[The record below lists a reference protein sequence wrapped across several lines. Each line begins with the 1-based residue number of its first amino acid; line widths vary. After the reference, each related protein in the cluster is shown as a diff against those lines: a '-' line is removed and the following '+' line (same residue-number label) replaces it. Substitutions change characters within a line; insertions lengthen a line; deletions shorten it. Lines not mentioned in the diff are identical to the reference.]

1 MKFLKYFIL
10 ASVFIMSSC
19 SKNDEVPESKDLS
32 YDNSILGNW
41 KLVEAYISSGGPQY
55 WVDIESGEE
64 ITFLSNGS
72 FESNR
77 FPECTTGEFSI
88 ESNELFL
95 TYTCDGFTT
104 GIENPEGAI
113 TYKLTFKSNYLILT
127 PTSVI
132 CFEGCS
138 YKYKRI

>member
-1 MKFLKYFIL
+1 MKYLKYFIL

-19 SKNDEVPESKDLS
+19 SKNDEIPESKDLS
-32 YDNSILGNW
+32 YDHSILGNW

-77 FPECTTGEFSI
+77 FSECKTGEFSI
-88 ESNELFL
+88 KSNELFL
-95 TYTCDGFTT
+95 TYTCDGFTS
-104 GIENPEGAI
+104 GMENPEGAI
-113 TYKLTFKSNYLILT
+113 TYKLTLKSNYLILT
-127 PTSVI
+127 PTSVL

>member
-19 SKNDEVPESKDLS
+19 SKNEEIPESKNFS
-32 YDNSILGNW
+32 YDQSILGDW

-64 ITFLSNGS
+64 ITFLSDGS

-77 FPECTTGEFSI
+77 FSECKTGEFSI

-95 TYTCDGFTT
+95 TYTCDGFSSR
-104 GIENPEGAI
+104 AI
-113 TYKLTFKSNYLILT
+113 TYKLTFESNYLILT
-127 PTSVI
+127 PTSVV
-132 CFEGCS
+132 CVEGCI